1 MKLSFST
8 YLPVLF
14 VLFLGNCNFNPKS
27 EVDLELIALEGLI
40 TDTPRILFI
49 EDIDMDKTPDCGRAT
64 VDNSTGQ
71 QPGTGGQG
79 GGTFS
84 TRNTQGGN
92 QQNERFSIISTFNI
106 KPSFETLNMRFT
118 YDKRQFKGPLNP
130 QQGFT
135 LTGGLFGSTVTGRQ
149 GTVEWGQNGIN
160 LIGNQSNQQLN
171 FMQVKLDL
179 TGTYV
184 PGAGSTIPP
193 NQCNTQDGVNC
204 TSTQTN
210 TQCFTQDNRT
220 CIGDSAASENAVQI
234 LIRGTITCNAPG
246 II

>member
-8 YLPVLF
+8 YLPIISILF
-14 VLFLGNCNFNPKS
+14 FGNCNYNPKS
-27 EVDLELIALEGLI
+27 EVDLELSALQGLI
-40 TDTPRILFI
+40 VDSPQIIWIR
-49 EDIDMDKTPDCGRAT
+49 EIDMEKTPDCGRAT
-64 VDNSTGQ
+64 VDSSTGQ
-71 QPGTGGQG
+71 QTGTGTGGT
-79 GGTFS
+79 GTLS
-84 TRNTQGGN
+84 TRATQGN

-179 TGTYV
+179 SGTYV
-184 PGAGSTIPP
+184 PGSGSTIPP

-220 CIGDSAASENAVQI
+220 CIGDSAASEKAVQI